1 MKLWPSSLFASM
13 SNGNTAQ
20 KGVTILQA
28 ASTRPTLPLRW
39 NQSWVSP
46 ISSPMLVSG
55 KLPQFPDANS
65 HRVSR
70 GSSFATRSAIVLT
83 IFDRR

>member
-28 ASTRPTLPLRW
+28 ASTRPDLASTLESFMG
-39 NQSWVSP
+39 QSHIVT
-46 ISSPMLVSG
+46 
-55 KLPQFPDANS
+55 DA
-65 HRVSR
+65 
-70 GSSFATRSAIVLT
+70 G
-83 IFDRR
+83 